1 MEALMS
7 RITADGPAPKRP
19 PHNALDPDVRVVIA
33 TFLLAVSLAGC
44 SRSADATADKAK
56 TEASQAIAAID
67 RSHAGTPAPTV
78 KFEERGGSTHT
89 LADFGGRPVLV
100 NLWATWCAPCVAE
113 LPDLEI
119 LDSSRGD
126 ALTVLA
132 ISQDMEG
139 WNAVGQRFSNGK
151 FVALVPYLDQPGNF
165 AQAMGAKGLPM
176 SILYD
181 GQGKEVWRTTRPL
194 KWNSPEVRAL
204 LP

>member
-1 MEALMS
+1 MS

-33 TFLLAVSLAGC
+33 TLLLTVSLFGC
-44 SRSADATADKAK
+44 GRGADATADKAK
-56 TEASQAIAAID
+56 AEASQATAAAID

-78 KFEERGGSTHT
+78 KFETRGGLVKTIG
-89 LADFGGRPVLV
+89 DFGGMPVLV

-113 LPDLEI
+113 LPDLE
-119 LDSSRGD
+119 LLASSRSD
-126 ALTVLA
+126 HLQVLA

-139 WNAVGQRFSNGK
+139 WKAVNKRFTNGK
-151 FVALVPYLDQPGNF
+151 FVALTPYLDQKTEF
-165 AQAMGAKGLPM
+165 AVAVGAKGLPM

-181 GQGKEVWRTTRPL
+181 SEGKEVWRTAKPL

>member
-1 MEALMS
+1 MS

-33 TFLLAVSLAGC
+33 TLLLTVSLVGC
-44 SRSADATADKAK
+44 GRGADATADKAK
-56 TEASQAIAAID
+56 AEASQWAADAID

-78 KFEERGGSTHT
+78 HFESRGGLVKS
-89 LADFGGRPVLV
+89 LADFGGKPVLV
-100 NLWATWCAPCVAE
+100 NLWATWCAPCIAE

-119 LDSSRGD
+119 LASARGD
-126 ALTVLA
+126 HLQVLP
-132 ISQDMEG
+132 ISQDLEG
-139 WNAVGQRFSNGK
+139 WKAVNTRFTNGK
-151 FVALVPYLDQPGNF
+151 FVVLTPYLDQPGNF
-165 AQAMGAKGLPM
+165 AQAVGAKGLPM

-181 GQGKEVWRTTRPL
+181 SEGKEVWRTIKPL